1 MGHHPGAIG
10 LLIFNSCPGLLLS
23 ISASIF
29 CFAVGPAVWAQSPLA
44 QSSTQAKPQAQNA
57 ESMLDEL
64 AAVSAAESIN
74 DSGPSGIIPAAKGFN
89 ASVGTVS
96 QHDSANGWSSFLTPD
111 LAYRFNQ
118 YLSVAVAAPIHTYI
132 NLESNIGSDANPV
145 YTYAVHG
152 GIVGDTTLS
161 FQGNVAAFA
170 ISYSGTFS
178 LGLPS
183 GDTVHG
189 LGAGQVTY
197 NFNNHFERSF
207 GIVTPDIELGIGDT
221 SNLVDQRILK
231 SYISVGP
238 MAHFQA
244 GTYVDL
250 PWRMSF
256 EANAYEE
263 LPLDTNLVYS
273 TTTKGKKKITTATNI
288 DPSEDNGFIT
298 SLDIPLSPHLTL
310 SGFYNR
316 SLRDHDDLSGFSLT
330 LILRAPPRPVESSR

>member
-1 MGHHPGAIG
+1 VEQLPGAIG
-10 LLIFNSCPGLLLS
+10 LLIPPSARGLLLP
-23 ISASIF
+23 ISACILGLAS
-29 CFAVGPAVWAQSPLA
+29 AHAALA
-44 QSSTQAKPQAQNA
+44 QTPQPQPQAKLQAQAAAA
-57 ESMLDEL
+57 ELDEL
-64 AAVSAAESIN
+64 AAISAAESIN
-74 DSGPSGIIPAAKGFN
+74 DSGPSGTIPAAKGFN

-96 QHDSANGWSSFLTPD
+96 QHDSTNGWSSFLTPNV
-111 LAYRFNQ
+111 AYRFNR
-118 YLSVAVAAPIHTYI
+118 YFSVDAAAPIHTYI
-132 NLESNIGSDANPV
+132 NLESNIGTDAKPV
-145 YTYAVHG
+145 YTYAIHRW
-152 GIVGDTTLS
+152 IAGDTTLAL
-161 FQGNVAAFA
+161 QANVTALSLNYGA
-170 ISYSGTFS
+170 TFS

-197 NFNNHFERSF
+197 SINNHFERSF
-207 GIVTPDIELGIGDT
+207 GIFIPDIELGFGDT
-221 SNLVDQRILK
+221 SVLVDQRVLK

-244 GTYVDL
+244 GAYVDL

-263 LPLDTNLVYS
+263 LPLDTNLVFS
-273 TTTKGKKKITTATNI
+273 TTTKGKKKVTTKTNI

-316 SLRDHDDLSGFSLT
+316 SLRDHDDLAGFSFT
-330 LILRAPPRPVESSR
+330 LILRAPPRPVEYAH